1 MAATR
6 VAGRRKP
13 RERLQPG
20 LREGPR
26 RPPVLEFDQ
35 GKRESTTGEKP
46 TAGLQEAPLARSP
59 G

>member
-1 MAATR
+1 MAATP

-26 RPPVLEFDQ
+26 RLVELKLDQ

-46 TAGLQEAPLARSP
+46 TADLQEAPLARLP